1 MLLRRGKVLEMQE
14 RFCKLVGKVLLQS
27 KVGEV
32 SKFQEMFWNDNF
44 KAGKGRNGKG
54 KESFQSLPYIRSI
67 NY

>member
-1 MLLRRGKVLEMQE
+1 MQE

-44 KAGKGRNGKG
+44 KAGNGEERKEKG
-54 KESFQSLPYIRSI
+54 KVSVLPEFFS
-67 NY
+67 